1 MILGHYFLGLLKALI
16 EEGVFFTARLMLLI
30 VLAYA
35 E

>member
-16 EEGVFFTARLMLLI
+16 EKREFFTARLMLFI